1 VPPRPAQNVTRE
13 GAGKEWPGRAEHA
26 DKVICLAVATATNDG
41 EDQDADAVHG
51 YRRPDLH
58 VGPHYAG
65 RMAEH
70 ADRGGSTDQQPDVSV
85 QRVMGIETEYGISA
99 LNPPTDDDLHPMQ
112 LSNHV
117 VKAYGASVAGQPAGW
132 DYETETPLRDIRGY
146 ELSRSAAHPDQ
157 LTDSDLGM
165 ANVILS
171 NGARLY
177 VDHAHPEYSGP
188 EVTSALDIVRFDKA
202 GDAVMAIA
210 AQRASHSLG
219 RSVRLYKNNTDGKGA
234 SYGTH
239 ENYLLDRSTPFDRI
253 VAQFTGFLVSR
264 QVITGAGRVGLGQG
278 SQEAGFQ
285 ISQRADFFEAEV
297 GLETTLNR
305 PIINTRDEPHAD
317 ASRHRRLHVITG
329 DANSAEIATYL
340 KVGAASWVL
349 RVIEAGQFEGDCR
362 LEAPVVAMRTVS
374 RDLDCVQ
381 PLTLTDGRAM
391 TAVDLQEIYLDN
403 CRRHYERVAEHLSE
417 SARIEAKDVF
427 TRWQECLDALRTD
440 PFILA
445 DQLDWVAKLKLMES
459 YRERDHLGWNAPK
472 LALIDLQYADVDP
485 RRSLYAALVAKGKI
499 RRLITDDEIE
509 RARNHPPEDT
519 RAYFRGRVME
529 KFGAAV
535 VAASWD
541 SVIFDVPDRPALQR
555 VPLLDPLRGTRE
567 QVGQMLDE
575 CETVTDLFAAL
586 GR

>member
-1 VPPRPAQNVTRE
+1 M
-13 GAGKEWPGRAEHA
+13 
-26 DKVICLAVATATNDG
+26 VAT
-41 EDQDADAVHG
+41 
-51 YRRPDLH
+51 
-58 VGPHYAG
+58 
-65 RMAEH
+65 
-70 ADRGGSTDQQPDVSV
+70 DRGEGSADPPFS
-85 QRVMGIETEYGISA
+85 QRVMGVETEYGISA
-99 LNPPTDDDLHPMQ
+99 SSPQLSPYAPAEDELHPMQ

-117 VKAYGASVAGQPAGW
+117 VKAYGAASGQPAGW

-146 ELSRSAAHPDQ
+146 EVSPSAAHPDQ

-165 ANVILS
+165 ANVILT

-188 EVTSALDIVRFDKA
+188 EVTSALDVVRFDKA

-210 AQRASHSLG
+210 AQRASTSLG
-219 RSVRLYKNNTDGKGA
+219 RLVRLYKNNTDGKGA

-264 QVITGAGRVGLGQG
+264 QVITGAGRVGIGQA
-278 SQEAGFQ
+278 SQEPGFQ

-317 ASRHRRLHVITG
+317 ATRHRRLHVITG
-329 DANSAEIATYL
+329 DANLSEISTYL
-340 KVGAASWVL
+340 KVGTASWVL
-349 RVIEAGQFEGDCR
+349 RVIEAGEFPADVR
-362 LEAPVVAMRTVS
+362 LETPVAAMRAVS
-374 RDLDCVQ
+374 HDLACRDMLS
-381 PLTLTDGRAM
+381 LADGRTMCAL
-391 TAVDLQEIYLDN
+391 DIQEIYLDA
-403 CRRHYERVAEHLSE
+403 CRMHYERIAGDLTEVAL
-417 SARIEAKDVF
+417 IEAKDVF
-427 TRWQECLDALRTD
+427 TRWQECLDSLRND
-440 PFILA
+440 PFSLA

-459 YRERDHLGWNAPK
+459 YRARDGLEWSAAK
-472 LALIDLQYADVDP
+472 LALIDLQYADVDR
-485 RRSLYAALVAKGKI
+485 RRSLYGALVAKGKM
-499 RRLITDDEIE
+499 RRLVSDEEVE
-509 RARNHPPEDT
+509 RARTQPPEDT

-529 KFGAAV
+529 KFGPAI

-575 CETVTDLFAAL
+575 CDSVTELFAAL